1 MAKLWQSAGD
11 ICSHVNQSFGH
22 VMARIW
28 QSYDRAM
35 AKFGKVMV
43 KLWQRYG
50 KVYGKAMAEL
60 WQGDSEVMVKLILAP
75 VRNSMTTFVPPAM
88 GMWPVTWQQG
98 K

>member
-43 KLWQRYG
+43 KLWQSYG

-75 VRNSMTTFVPPAM
+75 YCLDASNRCTVASNRCT
-88 GMWPVTWQQG
+88 
-98 K
+98 